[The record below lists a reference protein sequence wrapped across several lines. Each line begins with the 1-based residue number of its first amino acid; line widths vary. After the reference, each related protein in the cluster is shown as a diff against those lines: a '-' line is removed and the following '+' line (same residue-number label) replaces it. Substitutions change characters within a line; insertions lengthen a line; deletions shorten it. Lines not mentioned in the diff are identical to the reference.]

1 MGLKNKRG
9 MFFIFVAIVL
19 LTISLASLTIFSEIK
34 NRESVVSR
42 IGSMNNFVFSLEED
56 LDRKLFITGFRIIF
70 LHEKRIVDSGNY
82 IVNVSASFK
91 EAFFNGT
98 IEGSSTSDEDTLLA
112 GVKYQDI
119 IDDLN
124 ENANKLSLRVN
135 FSDPVVS
142 ITQDDPWNVKVI
154 LEGFMFVEDIGGLAY
169 WNKSV
174 RVESLIPTENFED
187 PLYIVNT
194 NARVVPKISQTP
206 YSNFVVGS
214 DVTKL
219 SDHLENMYYLASN
232 ESPSFLQRLEGDISA
247 HEQGVESLV
256 DLDAL
261 SAQGL
266 SIEDK
271 SIVDHIYFSGSNPSA
286 NAVSGMPFWFK
297 LDSAHHDLYNVSGI
311 IV

>member
-9 MFFIFVAIVL
+9 MFFIFAAIAL
-19 LTISLASLTIFSEIK
+19 LTISLASLTVFSEIK
-34 NRESVVSR
+34 NRESIVSR

-56 LDRKLFITGFRIIF
+56 LDRKLFISGFRIIF

-82 IVNVSASFK
+82 IINVSASFG

-98 IEGSSTSDEDTLLA
+98 IEGSSTSDEDTLLT
-112 GVKYQDI
+112 GIKYQEI

-124 ENANKLSLRVN
+124 DNANKLSLRVD
-135 FSDPVVS
+135 FSDPIVS
-142 ITQDDPWNVKVI
+142 ISQDDPWNIKVM
-154 LEGFMFVEDIGGLAY
+154 LEGFMLIEDLGGLAY

-174 RVESLIPTENFED
+174 RIESFIPTENFED

-194 NARVVPKISQTP
+194 NARVVPKINQTP
-206 YSNFVVGS
+206 YDNFVVGS
-214 DVTKL
+214 NVANL

-232 ESPSFLQRLEGDISA
+232 ESPSFLQRLEGDVSA
-247 HEQGVESLV
+247 NPQGVESLV

-271 SIVDHIYFSGSNPSA
+271 SIVDYIYFSGSNPST

-297 LDSAHHDLYNVSGI
+297 LDSAHYARYI
-311 IV
+311 